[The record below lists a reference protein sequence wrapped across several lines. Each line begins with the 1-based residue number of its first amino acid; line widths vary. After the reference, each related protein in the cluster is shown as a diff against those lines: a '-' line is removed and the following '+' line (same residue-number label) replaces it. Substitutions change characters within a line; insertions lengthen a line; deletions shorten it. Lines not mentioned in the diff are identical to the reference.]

1 MECIAGPDAVGIG
14 ARAGNHAIHP
24 SPRQNPIFQ
33 IYLNRS
39 GGVIADVRIL
49 KNETCLPALQHTLRR
64 TSSQ

>member
-39 GGVIADVRIL
+39 GGVIADVPGVKLFGPKLGLSAIV
-49 KNETCLPALQHTLRR
+49 H
-64 TSSQ
+64 